1 MYQILI
7 IFHHQIKKFPFSDRT
22 TLSNLQQ
29 PYETVV
35 IRDEIEAKNNFFFNY
50 QSVFVGFMIRK
61 SDFDLFLKKISS
73 KKIVFI

>member
-35 IRDEIEAKNNFFFNY
+35 IRDEIEAKNNFFFN
-50 QSVFVGFMIRK
+50 
-61 SDFDLFLKKISS
+61 LFLKFFLNLNIGL
-73 KKIVFI
+73 I